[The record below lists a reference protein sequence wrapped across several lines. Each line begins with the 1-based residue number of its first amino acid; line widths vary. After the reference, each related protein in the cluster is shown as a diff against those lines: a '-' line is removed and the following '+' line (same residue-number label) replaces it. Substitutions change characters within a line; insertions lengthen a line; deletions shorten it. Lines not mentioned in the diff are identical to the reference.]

1 MKIRIT
7 SRYKLYRKIS
17 ASDLVLIAVTPNWK
31 DIVSFRGLKQVLRV
45 AFNWGLDMKN
55 NPFCMAKFLY
65 QSGVEGVNIGSE
77 MKSGD
82 FSWLHTL
89 KQLLVGVDKS
99 EL

>member
-1 MKIRIT
+1 MRAKFLTGYI
-7 SRYKLYRKIS
+7 
-17 ASDLVLIAVTPNWK
+17 
-31 DIVSFRGLKQVLRV
+31 
-45 AFNWGLDMKN
+45 MKN

>member
-1 MKIRIT
+1 
-7 SRYKLYRKIS
+7 
-17 ASDLVLIAVTPNWK
+17 
-31 DIVSFRGLKQVLRV
+31 
-45 AFNWGLDMKN
+45 
-55 NPFCMAKFLY
+55 MAKFLY